1 MIDVSRIRWNEAGL
15 CPAVVVHAI
24 TGEAL
29 MLGWMNAESLGRTQ
43 ASGEAW
49 FWSRS
54 RGELWHK
61 GATSGHALAV
71 ESIALD
77 CDDDALLVRAV
88 PRGPTC
94 HRGTPACW
102 DGDTGGIV
110 SALDRTMHARRGAE
124 GSYTAR
130 LLADEALRTKKI
142 GEESAELIH
151 AALRRD
157 DAALAEEAAD
167 LIYHLAAVLHGRGLS
182 LGHALSVLHARHGQ
196 PHRGQAL

>member
-15 CPAVVVHAI
+15 CPAVVVHAV

-29 MLGWMNAESLGRTQ
+29 MLGWMNAESLRRTE

-54 RGELWHK
+54 RAELWHK
-61 GATSGHALAV
+61 GATSGNTLAV
-71 ESIALD
+71 ESVALD

-88 PRGPTC
+88 PSGPTC

-102 DGDTGGIV
+102 DGDTGGILA
-110 SALDRTMHARRGAE
+110 ALDRTMQARRGAE

-130 LLADEALRTKKI
+130 LLADEALRVKKI

-167 LIYHLAAVLHGRGLS
+167 LLYHLAAVLHGRGLS
-182 LGHALSVLHARHGQ
+182 LASALAVLHARHGK